1 MAMDGQ
7 YTHCSTASD
16 AGMEMFRILGLVV
29 LMAAVYGIIH
39 DQITARIYPA
49 YFNVDH
55 PDLGFPAIFH
65 SRSPTVL
72 AFAWGIVAT
81 VPLATVL
88 GSMIAITAQA
98 GSSPRISAR
107 QLLKPLLA
115 ICGVMAIMA
124 IGGGIWGYD
133 TWRSGSRWFVARR
146 EMTDFCAHLM
156 SYCGGLAGALALVI
170 WIVIR
175 RRTAPQ
181 SAV

>member
-1 MAMDGQ
+1 MAKEYKQPGA
-7 YTHCSTASD
+7 SSD
-16 AGMEMFRILGLVV
+16 AGKEMFRILGLVV

-55 PDLGFPAIFH
+55 PDLGYPAIFH
-65 SRSPTVL
+65 SSSPTVL

-88 GSMIAITAQA
+88 GSMIAISAQA
-98 GSSPRISAR
+98 GSYPRISAR

-115 ICGVMAIMA
+115 VFSGMAIMA
-124 IGGGIWGYD
+124 IAGGLWGYHA
-133 TWRSGSRWFVARR
+133 WRPASKIFVARR

-156 SYCGGLAGALALVI
+156 SYCGGLLGALALVI
-170 WIVIR
+170 WIVIHR
-175 RRTAPQ
+175 RCATRTDA
-181 SAV
+181 